1 MNGVWMDV
9 WMNEWMDGGTDREEV
24 KREPLTPPNVD
35 KATEMGMSHDITP
48 NSFSPNVW
56 EKATEW

>member
-1 MNGVWMDV
+1 MDGWMDA
-9 WMNEWMDGGTDREEV
+9 WMKGGTDREEV

-35 KATEMGMSHDITP
+35 KATEMGMIHDITP
-48 NSFSPNVW
+48 NSFSPNVC